1 MQLRALETADIPL
14 VAEWLNREENYRWL
28 DFGGG
33 LQALSAA
40 ALRVMNQRDVHRL
53 RLFALDDG
61 GPLGIV
67 ALSNINMPSRSATL
81 WYVLGN
87 KAFEGRG
94 HTKQAARKML
104 KEGFGELGLHSVN
117 AWVVET
123 NQASIRILER
133 IGFRLLGMQ
142 RECHLLDG
150 VLRDRLLYDLL
161 ATEFRAI
168 GL

>member
-1 MQLRALETADIPL
+1 
-14 VAEWLNREENYRWL
+14 
-28 DFGGG
+28 
-33 LQALSAA
+33 
-40 ALRVMNQRDVHRL
+40 
-53 RLFALDDG
+53 
-61 GPLGIV
+61 
-67 ALSNINMPSRSATL
+67 MPSRSATL

-104 KEGFGELGLHSVN
+104 EEGFGELGLHSVN

-168 GL
+168 GP